1 MKITNVRKVITTE
14 LNINLGS
21 DEIIKL
27 RGFMDNLTEQM
38 NEPLDAEDVESY
50 LFQVT
55 DLNFQM
61 VVGLIEQIV
70 KDSR

>member
-1 MKITNVRKVITTE
+1 MKITNVKKVITTE
-14 LNINLGS
+14 LTITIGS

-38 NEPLDAEDVESY
+38 NEPLDTEDIESY
-50 LFQVT
+50 NFEVT
-55 DLNFQM
+55 DLNFST